1 MNIPEGYMENAQGHL
16 VPVAQV
22 RPIDKARDEFVKET
36 VAKAREVQRI
46 IRDFKRES
54 MSGISAFVQLSAE
67 RYGAKIG
74 GEKGNVTLET
84 YDRKLRLVRQVSET
98 LAFDEGLMAAKAL
111 IDECLSDWCEQAPGE
126 LRAVVEQAFR
136 VNKEGRINTNAV
148 LALRMQP
155 SLTLMLS
162 SNTCG
167 FIYWYEI
174 KYRGRHQALYPC
186 VRAGRVR
193 QVPRHSSGHGG
204 VIET

>member
-1 MNIPEGYMENAQGHL
+1 MSIPEGYMENAQGHL
-16 VPVAQV
+16 VPITQV
-22 RPIDKARDEFVKET
+22 RPIDKSRDEFVKEK
-36 VAKAREVQRI
+36 VAKIREMQQALKSLKQELMA
-46 IRDFKRES
+46 DTA
-54 MSGISAFVQLSAE
+54 AFVQLSAE

-148 LALRMQP
+148 LALRKLDISDERWMNAMQAIGD
-155 SLTLMLS
+155 SLTVAD
-162 SNTCG
+162 TKPY
-167 FIYWYEI
+167 IRVYERDEFG
-174 KYRGRHQALYPC
+174 KYHAIPLDMAAL
-186 VRAGRVR
+186 
-193 QVPRHSSGHGG
+193 
-204 VIET
+204 

>member
-22 RPIDKARDEFVKET
+22 RPIDKSRDEFVKEK
-36 VAKAREVQRI
+36 VAKIREMQQALKSLKQELMA
-46 IRDFKRES
+46 DTA
-54 MSGISAFVQLSAE
+54 AFVQLSAE

-111 IDECLSDWCEQAPGE
+111 IDKCLSDWCEQAPGE

-148 LALRMQP
+148 LALRKLDISDERWMNAMQAIGD
-155 SLTLMLS
+155 SLTVAD
-162 SNTCG
+162 TKPY
-167 FIYWYEI
+167 IRVYERDEFG
-174 KYRGRHQALYPC
+174 KYHAIPLDMAAL
-186 VRAGRVR
+186 
-193 QVPRHSSGHGG
+193 
-204 VIET
+204 

>member
-16 VPVAQV
+16 VPIAQV
-22 RPIDKARDEFVKET
+22 KPIDKSRDEFVKEK
-36 VAKAREVQRI
+36 VAKIREMQQELMA
-46 IRDFKRES
+46 DTA
-54 MSGISAFVQLSAE
+54 AFVQLSAE

-148 LALRMQP
+148 LALRKLDISDERWMNAMQAIGD
-155 SLTLMLS
+155 SLTVAD
-162 SNTCG
+162 TKPY
-167 FIYWYEI
+167 IRVYERDEFG
-174 KYRGRHQALYPC
+174 KYHAIPLDMAAL
-186 VRAGRVR
+186 
-193 QVPRHSSGHGG
+193 
-204 VIET
+204 

>member
-1 MNIPEGYMENAQGHL
+1 MENAQGHL

-98 LAFDEGLMAAKAL
+98 LAFDE
-111 IDECLSDWCEQAPGE
+111 CLSDWCEQAPGE

-148 LALRMQP
+148 LALRKLNISDERWMNAMQAIGD
-155 SLTLMLS
+155 SLTVADS
-162 SNTCG
+162 RPY
-167 FIYWYEI
+167 IRVYERDEFG
-174 KYRGRHQALYPC
+174 KYHAIPLDMAAL
-186 VRAGRVR
+186 
-193 QVPRHSSGHGG
+193 
-204 VIET
+204 

>member
-111 IDECLSDWCEQAPGE
+111 IDECLSDWCEQA
-126 LRAVVEQAFR
+126 FR

-148 LALRMQP
+148 LALRKLNISDERWMNAMQAIGD
-155 SLTLMLS
+155 SLTVAD
-162 SNTCG
+162 TKPY
-167 FIYWYEI
+167 IRVYERDEFG
-174 KYRGRHQALYPC
+174 KYHAIPLDMAAL
-186 VRAGRVR
+186 
-193 QVPRHSSGHGG
+193 
-204 VIET
+204 

>member
-1 MNIPEGYMENAQGHL
+1 MSIPEGYMENAQGHL
-16 VPVAQV
+16 VPITQV
-22 RPIDKARDEFVKET
+22 RQIDKSRDEFVKEK
-36 VAKAREVQRI
+36 VAKIREMQQALKSLKQELMA
-46 IRDFKRES
+46 DTA
-54 MSGISAFVQLSAE
+54 AFVQLSAE

-148 LALRMQP
+148 LALRKLDISDERWMNAMQAIGD
-155 SLTLMLS
+155 SLTVAD
-162 SNTCG
+162 TKPY
-167 FIYWYEI
+167 IRVYERDEFG
-174 KYRGRHQALYPC
+174 KYHAIPLDMAAL
-186 VRAGRVR
+186 
-193 QVPRHSSGHGG
+193 
-204 VIET
+204 

>member
-22 RPIDKARDEFVKET
+22 RPIDKSRDEFVKEK
-36 VAKAREVQRI
+36 VAKIREMQQALKSLKQELMA
-46 IRDFKRES
+46 DTA
-54 MSGISAFVQLSAE
+54 AFVQLSAE

-148 LALRMQP
+148 LTLRKLDISDERWMNAMQAIGD
-155 SLTLMLS
+155 SLTVAD
-162 SNTCG
+162 TKPY
-167 FIYWYEI
+167 IRVYERDEFG
-174 KYRGRHQALYPC
+174 KYHAIPLDMAAL
-186 VRAGRVR
+186 
-193 QVPRHSSGHGG
+193 
-204 VIET
+204 